1 MIPDNIIVDRDMIY
15 RYLLTNN
22 ENPFNR
28 LELNMK
34 ILNEYNNRPNIINKI
49 KDFKSKLNDYK
60 VKINS

>member
-1 MIPDNIIVDRDMIY
+1 MLPDNIIVDKNMIY

-34 ILNEYNNRPNIINKI
+34 ILKEYNNRIDIKNQINEFY
-49 KDFKSKLNDYK
+49 DKLKYYK
-60 VKINS
+60 KNL